1 MNAATTLRVARRWT
15 FVAGGLGGVIL
26 CGHIAQAFLIGMVV
40 DDVLQHRTPSLTFF
54 AAFMALLVVRAALGG
69 LARLT
74 AHHAAARAKQ
84 DLREALYRKTLA
96 QGPAALTKSRT
107 GEIVNESVEG
117 LETLD
122 VYYGL
127 YLPQFYVSLAAPVL
141 LCGAMAW
148 LDWKTGVLLLISAPL
163 APMLLGLVQGRFRS
177 VTQRYYASANRLSA
191 QFLDSL
197 QGLPTLK
204 MFNRGKSH
212 GEAIRAESEALR
224 RETMGLLALNQIVIF
239 IMDWGFA
246 LGAITAAF
254 VVSAWRW
261 EAGALSLG
269 GAVTVILLSVEF
281 VRQLNLIGAF
291 VFAGAMGRR
300 MLARVKER
308 LDQPEPR
315 VAAPRTAAALP
326 GTAPAIHLE
335 QVTFAHAAD
344 LPPVLERVSVS
355 LLPGELVVLTG
366 PSGAGKSTLLQL
378 LLRFLEPQRG
388 TIRLD
393 HAELNSIPRSILCE
407 KIALVAQDPYLF
419 HGSIADNL
427 RVAKPD
433 ASLEEMVAVMKV
445 VELHDFIR
453 RLPQG
458 YQTPVGERALSL
470 SGGQRQ
476 RLALARALLQNT
488 PILLLDEATAQVDR
502 ATALLVNETLVR
514 LAGEKTVLL
523 ITHQPEM
530 LRRADRV
537 WHLEEGELTDI
548 THGHAL
554 EKAA

>member
-1 MNAATTLRVARRWT
+1 MNAATTLRAARRCT
-15 FVAGGLGGVIL
+15 VAVGGLGGLIL
-26 CGHIAQAFLIGMVV
+26 CGHIAQAFLIGLVV
-40 DDVLQHRTPSLTFF
+40 DDMLRHRTPSATFF
-54 AAFMALLVVRAALGG
+54 ASFISLLVLRAALGG
-69 LARLT
+69 LARLA
-74 AHHAAARAKQ
+74 AHHAAARAKM
-84 DLREALYRKTLA
+84 DLRDALYRKTLA

-117 LETLD
+117 LEALD

-148 LDWKTGVLLLISAPL
+148 LDWKTGLLLLVSAPL
-163 APMLLGLVQGRFRS
+163 APLLLGLVQGRFRS
-177 VTQRYYASANRLSA
+177 ITQRYYASANRLSA

-204 MFNRGKSH
+204 MFNRAKTH
-212 GEAIRAESEALR
+212 GEAIRAESDALR

-291 VFAGAMGRR
+291 IFAGAMGRR

-308 LDQPEPR
+308 LDEPAARASTSR
-315 VAAPRTAAALP
+315 VAATLP
-326 GTAPAIHLE
+326 GAMPVINFE
-335 QVTFAHAAD
+335 NVTFAHATD
-344 LPPVLERVSVS
+344 LPPVLERATFSIT
-355 LLPGELVVLTG
+355 PGEFVVLTG
-366 PSGAGKSTLLQL
+366 PSGAGKSTLLNL
-378 LLRFLEPQRG
+378 LLRFLEPQHG
-388 TIRLD
+388 SIRLD
-393 HAELNSIPRSILCE
+393 HAELNSIPRAILCK

-433 ASLEEMVAVMKV
+433 ASLEEMVAVMKI

-453 RLPQG
+453 QLPQG

-502 ATALLVNETLVR
+502 ATALLLNETLVR

-530 LRRADRV
+530 FCRADRV
-537 WHLEEGELTDI
+537 WHLEEGQLTDI
-548 THGHAL
+548 THGHPL